1 MAKTW
6 KGDAPVLCLAHG
18 AYDLGAA
25 LRAQGWS
32 GPAKVYGSKAEMM
45 ANLADVEALVISG
58 FWTDDILDHAPNLKL
73 VQSISAGT
81 ERYGLEALKA
91 RGVHLCSGQGVNV
104 NAVSDHAMALLLS
117 LTRRVNEAVLNQR
130 KHEWRGMI
138 SNPAE
143 REAELEGSTMVILGL
158 GGIGGRLAR
167 LARAFGMRVIGLKR
181 NRAGANPDGIELRG
195 PEELKALATEADV
208 LALTCP
214 LTPETRG
221 IVSAEVLRAMKP
233 SALLINVARGP
244 VVDEA
249 ALAEALR
256 AGQIRGAGLDT
267 FVEEPLDPAS
277 PLWDAPNTIITPH
290 SAGETQFYERNVIR
304 LLMQNLAALE
314 NGTKLVNQVV

>member
-1 MAKTW
+1 MAKIWT
-6 KGDAPVLCLAHG
+6 GDAPVLCLAHG
-18 AYDLGAA
+18 AYDLETA
-25 LRAQGWS
+25 LRVQGWT
-32 GPAKVYGSKAEMM
+32 GPAKVFKSKGELM
-45 ANLADVEALVISG
+45 ANLAEVEALVISG
-58 FWTDDILDHAPNLKL
+58 FWTDDILDQAPKLKL

-81 ERYGLEALKA
+81 ERYGLEAFRA

-117 LTRRVNEAVLNQR
+117 LTRRVNEAVANQG

-138 SNPAE
+138 SDPAQ
-143 REAELEGSTMVILGL
+143 REAELEGSTLVILGL

-167 LARAFGMRVIGLKR
+167 LAQAFGMRVIGLKR
-181 NRAGANPDGIELRG
+181 NRSGANPDGIELRG
-195 PEELKALATEADV
+195 PEELQALAAEADV

-233 SALLINVARGP
+233 SAFLINVARGP

-249 ALAEALR
+249 ALAEVLR
-256 AGQIRGAGLDT
+256 AGGIRGAGLDT

-277 PLWDAPNTIITPH
+277 PLWDAPNTVITPH

-304 LLMQNLAALE
+304 LLLQNIAALE
-314 NGTKLVNQVV
+314 KGEALVNKMA

>member
-1 MAKTW
+1 MAKPW

-18 AYDLGAA
+18 AYDLETALRQQGWTGAA
-25 LRAQGWS
+25 
-32 GPAKVYGSKAEMM
+32 KVFKTKDELM

-58 FWTDDILDHAPNLKL
+58 FWTDDILEKAPNLKL

-81 ERYGLEALKA
+81 DRYGFDAFRA

-117 LTRRVNEAVLNQR
+117 LTRRVNEAVQNQS
-130 KHEWRGMI
+130 KAEWRGMI
-138 SNPAE
+138 SDPAQ

-167 LARAFGMRVIGLKR
+167 LAKAFGMRVIGLKR
-181 NRAGANPDGIELRG
+181 NRSGAHPDGIELRG
-195 PEELKALATEADV
+195 PEELKALAAEADV

-221 IVSAEVLRAMKP
+221 IVSREVLQAMKP
-233 SALLINVARGP
+233 SAFLINVARGP

-249 ALAEALR
+249 ALAEVLH
-256 AGQIRGAGLDT
+256 AGKIRGAGLDT
-267 FVEEPLDPAS
+267 FVEEPLDAS
-277 PLWDAPNTIITPH
+277 SALWTAPNTVITPH
-290 SAGETQFYERNVIR
+290 SAGETQYYERNVIR
-304 LLMQNLAALE
+304 LLLQNVAALE
-314 NGTKLVNQVV
+314 QGGTLVNKVA